1 MWGDD
6 RRGRRRLSG
15 RKHCFCEKEAKNIY
29 VLRVVATAGQKPTF
43 GKRFLRAFFQK
54 SVASFTF

>member
-1 MWGDD
+1 
-6 RRGRRRLSG
+6 LSG